1 LIWIILKKD
10 FPEFISL
17 LARKYKE
24 VDGEEELLEAFKV
37 FDKSGSGFIM
47 GQELSITLK
56 ALGEKFSDE
65 EMDEL
70 I

>member
-1 LIWIILKKD
+1 MLFNKLD

-17 LARKYKE
+17 LARKFKE

-37 FDKSGSGFIM
+37 FDKSATGFIM

-56 ALGEKFSDE
+56 ALGEKLSDE